1 MNSTKLITSTI
12 LFSNNKKLVPEFV
25 KSLIHDRSF
34 KILDDLIINL
44 VVEDIV
50 LDAKID
56 LFILTKDYVYKL
68 PQRVKALELLKQQL
82 SDNQKEILYRYLK

>member
-1 MNSTKLITSTI
+1 MYSTKLVISTI
-12 LFSNNKKLVPEFV
+12 LFSNNKKLVPEFI
-25 KSLIHDRSF
+25 KSLIYDRSF

-50 LDAKID
+50 LDTKMD
-56 LFILTKDYVYKL
+56 LFILTKDYVCKL